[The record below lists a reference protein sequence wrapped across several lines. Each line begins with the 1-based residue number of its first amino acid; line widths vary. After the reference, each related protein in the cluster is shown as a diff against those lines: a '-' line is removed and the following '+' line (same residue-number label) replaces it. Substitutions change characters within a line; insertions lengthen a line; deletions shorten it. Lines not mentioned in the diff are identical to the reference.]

1 VSCIKADTGDEVWS
15 QRVGSKCYGSPVRV
29 GDKLFC
35 VEDDGK
41 VYCLAAS
48 EKFQR
53 LGVYDLK
60 EDSRTVPAIAG
71 GKMYVRTFS
80 HLYSIGGK
88 K

>member
-1 VSCIKADTGDEVWS
+1 
-15 QRVGSKCYGSPVRV
+15 
-29 GDKLFC
+29 LFC
-35 VEDDGK
+35 VQDDGR

-48 EKFQR
+48 EKFQH
-53 LGVYDLK
+53 LGMYDLK
-60 EDSRTVPAIAG
+60 ESCRTVPAIAG